1 MHNPTPTG
9 TTESVSGGL
18 SARHLEI
25 GGRPEVRRPAI
36 ISFAA
41 MTRRRLRYFI
51 DLMVAGYQHALNPD
65 PLIPSLRSERI
76 ALGIDLPE
84 LDTVPLWSARRSDGA
99 VSIPFIEFIL
109 GQVDQSLSEIG
120 GDPESVNAI
129 EIRNLQRAR
138 RAIARVLKEVSPK
151 GDPPPAYPR
160 LRDLYVPAPILEEL
174 CGPEGLGEQVLRRC
188 AALGQRTGVDPG
200 H

>member
-1 MHNPTPTG
+1 MIFP
-9 TTESVSGGL
+9 
-18 SARHLEI
+18 
-25 GGRPEVRRPAI
+25 
-36 ISFAA
+36 AA

-51 DLMVAGYQHALNPD
+51 DLMVAGYHHALNPE

-109 GQVDQSLSEIG
+109 GQVDQSLDEIG
-120 GDPESVNAI
+120 CDQESVNAI

-174 CGPEGLGEQVLRRC
+174 CGPEGLGAEVLRRC
-188 AALGQRTGVDPG
+188 ATLGQRAGGDPG

>member
-9 TTESVSGGL
+9 SNASVSGDLSRSPMGL
-18 SARHLEI
+18 GDRSDA
-25 GGRPEVRRPAI
+25 RPAI
-36 ISFAA
+36 ISLSA

-51 DLMVAGYQHALNPD
+51 DLMVAGYHHALNPE

-84 LDTVPLWSARRSDGA
+84 LDTVPLWSTHRSDGA

-109 GQVDQSLSEIG
+109 GQIDQNLDEIG
-120 GDPESVNAI
+120 CDQEAANSV
-129 EIRNLQRAR
+129 EVRNLQRAR
-138 RAIARVLKEVSPK
+138 RAIARVLKDISPK
-151 GDPPPAYPR
+151 GDPAPAYPR

-174 CGPEGLGEQVLRRC
+174 CGPEGLGEQVLQRC
-188 AALGQRTGVDPG
+188 AALAQRAAGDLG